1 MARRSK
7 IQFDATRLRRDIP
20 ATASPAKL
28 ATADAP
34 VNFMQ
39 LFRRNIL
46 GLLLTGLVIPSVM
59 AAPATPLPKFEE
71 IYQLLRTNGTVSETE
86 LNRAAVQG
94 LLDQLHSQIVL
105 VTNSA
110 EGTGEFNLLSKSSVL
125 DDSFAYLRVA
135 KVESGLSDNLKSAYS
150 KLISTNKLKGL
161 ILDLRYTAGTDY
173 DAAAK
178 TADLF
183 IATEQPL
190 LRWGEASARAST
202 KTNAITFPVAVLV
215 NHQTSGAAEALAAM
229 LREAQV
235 GLVLG
240 TNTAG
245 QASVFKEFKLAD
257 GQTLKVASWPVKLGN
272 GKEIPTEG
280 LKPDIEIAL
289 NSSDEKAL
297 YENPYRMLSKPALVS
312 NSDTNSVTGNTDTN
326 RPRRRLN
333 EAELVRLQREGLSP
347 DQEVVEKPTKEI
359 DVSRPVLSD
368 PALVRALDLLKGLAV
383 VQRQAERKR

>member
-1 MARRSK
+1 ME
-7 IQFDATRLRRDIP
+7 
-20 ATASPAKL
+20 
-28 ATADAP
+28 
-34 VNFMQ
+34 
-39 LFRRNIL
+39 LFRRIVF
-46 GLLLTGLVIPSVM
+46 GLLLTGLVAHS
-59 AAPATPLPKFEE
+59 ATATTATPLPRFDE

-94 LLDQLHSQIVL
+94 LLDQLHSQVAL
-105 VTNSA
+105 VTNTA
-110 EGTGEFNLLSKSSVL
+110 TGAGESNLLSKSSVL
-125 DDSFAYLRVA
+125 DDSFAYLRVT
-135 KVESGLSDNLKSAYS
+135 KVESGLSDDLKSAYA
-150 KLISTNKLKGL
+150 KLLATNKLKGL
-161 ILDLRYTAGTDY
+161 ILDLRFATGTDY

-183 IATEQPL
+183 MATEQPL
-190 LRWGEASARAST
+190 LSWGETSARSYT
-202 KTNAITFPVAVLV
+202 KTNAITFPLAVLV

-229 LREAQV
+229 LREAQI

-245 QASVFKEFKLAD
+245 QASVFKEFKLSD
-257 GQTLKVASWPVKLGN
+257 GQTLKVASSPVKLGN
-272 GKEIPTEG
+272 GKEIPAEG
-280 LKPDIEIAL
+280 LKPDIEIAV

-312 NSDTNSVTGNTDTN
+312 SSGTNSVTGSADTN

-347 DQEVVEKPTKEI
+347 DQDVVEKPAKETGASRSVLI
-359 DVSRPVLSD
+359 DPSLIRS
-368 PALVRALDLLKGLAV
+368 LDLLKGLAV

>member
-7 IQFDATRLRRDIP
+7 IQFDAKRLRRDIP
-20 ATASPAKL
+20 ANASPAKL

-46 GLLLTGLVIPSVM
+46 GLLLTGLVIHSAT
-59 AAPATPLPKFEE
+59 AAPTTALPKFEE
-71 IYQLLRTNGTVSETE
+71 LYQLLRTNGTLGETE

-94 LLDQLHSQIVL
+94 LLDQLHSQVVL
-105 VTNSA
+105 GTNASAGTKLMSTNSV
-110 EGTGEFNLLSKSSVL
+110 F
-125 DDSFAYLRVA
+125 DDSFACFRIE
-135 KVESGLSDNLKSAYS
+135 KIESGLNETFQSAYA
-150 KLISTNKLKGL
+150 KLLSANKLKGL
-161 ILDLRYTAGTDY
+161 ILDLRYATGTDY
-173 DAAAK
+173 EVAAK

-183 IATEQPL
+183 ISTEQPL
-190 LRWGEASARAST
+190 LRWGEASARSST
-202 KTNAITFPVAVLV
+202 KTNAITFPVAILV
-215 NHQTSGAAEALAAM
+215 NHETSGAAEALAAM

-245 QASVFKEFKLAD
+245 RASVFKEFKLSD
-257 GQTLKVASWPVKLGN
+257 GQTLQIASSPVKLGN

-289 NSSDEKAL
+289 NSAEERAL
-297 YENPYRMLSKPALVS
+297 YENPYRMIAKPTLIS
-312 NSDTNSVTGNTDTN
+312 NSNTNSATGNADTN
-326 RPRRRLN
+326 RPRHRLN
-333 EAELVRLQREGLSP
+333 EAELVRMQREGLNTDP
-347 DQEVVEKPTKEI
+347 DVVEKAKDLGAI
-359 DVSRPVLSD
+359 RPVLSD
-368 PALVRALDLLKGLAV
+368 PTLIRALDLLKGLAV